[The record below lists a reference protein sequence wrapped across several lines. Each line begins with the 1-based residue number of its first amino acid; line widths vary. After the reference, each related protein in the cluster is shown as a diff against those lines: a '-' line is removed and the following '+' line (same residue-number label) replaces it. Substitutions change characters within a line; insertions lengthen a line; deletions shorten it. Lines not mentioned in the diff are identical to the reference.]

1 MEYKYDVFISY
12 SRRDYVDENNN
23 IIPGNPISKIK
34 DYLRDSG
41 ISYWFDKDG
50 IIHGD
55 QFARVIVKNIKAS
68 RILLFVS
75 SEHSNLS
82 EWTCKEIA
90 TAKTYKRKIIP
101 FRIDNSDF
109 NDAIMLYLADLDF
122 IEYCDNPTL
131 SLKELVDSI
140 IQYKEEHSKKQ
151 QEDALFS
158 EVTLLA
164 KNAQKA
170 IQVQV
175 SVLTEVYKKLKTLG
189 VSNKKCPV
197 CQTMVSLDKTF
208 CNCCGF
214 HFPMFYGISDLDK
227 EIDQT
232 YLAIMKGL
240 WMSVS
245 PEITEVPQST
255 EVKNEEKKSKPRK
268 PKKEKGV
275 FYVGEVKF
283 KMIPVEGGAFTM
295 GDEGHAHKVSV
306 SSYKI
311 GETPVTQE
319 LWNAVMGGNPSK
331 YKGDKRPVE
340 QVSWEDCRS
349 FLKKLNQITGK
360 KFRLPTEAE
369 WEFAAR
375 GGNRTQNTDYSG
387 SNNIDDV
394 AWHNMNCSEKD
405 EFGLNVGT
413 HDVMAKIPN
422 ELFIYDMSGNVWEWC
437 ADWFADYA
445 NHYEANP
452 SGPTT
457 GSGKVCRGGS
467 WNSPSDFCK
476 ITNRNYGGIYK
487 RDCAYG
493 FRLAL

>member
-1 MEYKYDVFISY
+1 MEFKYDVFISY
-12 SRRDYVDENNN
+12 SRRDYIDENNN
-23 IIPGNPISKIK
+23 IIPDNPISKLK
-34 DYLRDSG
+34 EYLSDSG
-41 ISYWFDKDG
+41 ISYWFDKEG

-90 TAKTYKRKIIP
+90 TAEKYKRKIIP
-101 FRIDNSDF
+101 FRIDKSDF

-122 IEYCDNPTL
+122 IDYCNNPTS

-140 IQYKEEHSKKQ
+140 TQYKVEHSKRQ
-151 QEDALFS
+151 QEDALLS

-164 KNAQKA
+164 RNAQKA
-170 IQVQV
+170 IQMQV
-175 SVLTEVYKKLKTLG
+175 SVLSEIFKKLKIIG

-197 CQTMVSLDKTF
+197 CNTLISMEHKY

-227 EIDQT
+227 DIDQT

-245 PEITEVPQST
+245 PELKDVPLNTNEITT
-255 EVKNEEKKSKPRK
+255 GGKPKVRK
-268 PKKEKGV
+268 QKKEKGV
-275 FYVGEVKF
+275 FFVGDVKF

-295 GDEGHAHKVSV
+295 GNEGSAHKVSV

-319 LWNAVMGGNPSK
+319 LWNAVMGNNPSK
-331 YKGDKRPVE
+331 YKGEKRPVE
-340 QVSWEDCRS
+340 QVSWEDCQS

-360 KFRLPTEAE
+360 TFRLPTEAE

-375 GGNRTQNTDYSG
+375 GGNRTKKTSYSG
-387 SNNIDDV
+387 SDNVDDV
-394 AWHNMNCSEKD
+394 AWYNLNCSEKE
-405 EFGLNVGT
+405 EFGLHVGT

-437 ADWFADYA
+437 TDWFADYA
-445 NHYEANP
+445 LHYEANP
-452 SGPTT
+452 IGPTT
-457 GSGKVCRGGS
+457 GQGKVCRGGS
-467 WNSPSDFCK
+467 WNNPADFCK
-476 ITNRNYGGIYK
+476 VSNRNYGGIYK
-487 RDCAYG
+487 RDSSYG